1 MQTLMIQDLPASK
14 ELDRKAMTAVR
25 GGVGDLGLVNNQG
38 NVQVVNLAAAGP
50 VVKGDGN
57 LVMHDVTVDQT
68 ASNTATNTNAYGV
81 SIYPYWW

>member
-1 MQTLMIQDLPASK
+1 MNLTIKDLAISK
-14 ELDRKAMTAVR
+14 ELSLEERAAVR
-25 GGVGDLGLVNNQG
+25 GGVDDLGLVNNQG
-38 NVQVVNLAAAGP
+38 NVQVVNLATTGP
-50 VVKGDGN
+50 FVKGDGN